1 MAKEVKKC
9 CPFSQTLDL
18 ETFSCIKSPFE
29 IENVTILPE
38 NMLNIS
44 REKQY
49 WNFSKPTISD
59 EDLIIKMVQCSTN
72 QKVLNLS
79 NVFDYSLT
87 LDGSLI
93 SLNGAYQ
100 PSMDLEDFCLDLAYD
115 WALKKFQ
122 RKAIICDPCVKVNLQ
137 IYTQPLNVVYFDQ
150 RLGAAHPKCWSK

>member
-1 MAKEVKKC
+1 MFKEVKKC
-9 CPFSQTLDL
+9 CPLLQTLDL

-59 EDLIIKMVQCSTN
+59 EDLTIKMVQCSTN

-100 PSMDLEDFCLDLAYD
+100 PSMDLGDFCLDLAYD
-115 WALKKFQ
+115 WAFKTFQ
-122 RKAIICDPCVKVNLQ
+122 RKAIICDPCIKVNLQ
-137 IYTQPLNVVYFDQ
+137 ILKLRYFMHNCCKD
-150 RLGAAHPKCWSK
+150 LIGGSNG